1 MILVT
6 LTLLGLAVAD
16 LVRWSPT
23 KVGLGR
29 AWSGACLGAVLV
41 IGVAGLSGLS
51 FAQATIVSAAAILV
65 LAVWVGFDYL
75 PSSAAPG
82 GLLAWIVAALAVMFA
97 FSGSFGPIAGPLGSW
112 YSGLGFGFV
121 DAVPVDQFFL
131 GLAAG
136 LFLTASANRIV
147 RLLLDAAVGEWQ
159 AREGVLAGGRIIGP
173 LERLIVAAIVLAGD
187 PAAAAIVVTGKGL
200 LRFPEIR
207 NEAANPGPDAITEY
221 FLIGTFASLVVAA
234 GLAVLVLGSA

>member
-1 MILVT
+1 MILLT
-6 LTLLGLAVAD
+6 LTLLGLAVTD

-23 KVGLGR
+23 KVGFGR
-29 AWSGACLGAVLV
+29 AWSAVGFGAALV
-41 IGVAGLSGLS
+41 IAVAGLSGLS
-51 FAQATIVSAAAILV
+51 PAQTAVVAVVAILV

-75 PSSAAPG
+75 LPAAASG
-82 GLLAWIVAALAVMFA
+82 WLLAWVVLTLTVTFGC
-97 FSGSFGPIAGPLGSW
+97 SGSFGPTTGLLGSW
-112 YSGLGFGFV
+112 YAGLGFGFV
-121 DAVPVDQFFL
+121 DSVPVDQFLL

-147 RLLLDAAVGEWQ
+147 RLLLDAAVREWQ
-159 AREGVLAGGRIIGP
+159 AREGALAGGRIIGP

-207 NEAANPGPDAITEY
+207 SETEGPGPDAITEY
-221 FLIGTFASLVVAA
+221 FLIGTFTSLVIAA
-234 GLAVLVLGSA
+234 GLAVIVLASA